1 MLKVAVVI
9 LNYNGKHFLEKFLGS
24 VILYSKGINYQVI
37 VADNASTDDSIQ
49 FLNSHYPEVR
59 TIILDKNYGFAGG
72 YNKALEQIDSEYFVL
87 LNSDVEV
94 SENWIKPII
103 KLMDSNT
110 KIAACQ
116 PKILAYHNKTQFEHA
131 GAAGGY
137 LDKYGYPF
145 CRGRLFHKCETDKG
159 QYNAPKE
166 VFWASGAAL
175 FIRKE
180 DYFNAGGLDE
190 TFFAHMEEID
200 LCWRLKNRD
209 KSIYSVPESKVYHVG
224 GGTLNAESP
233 RKTYLNFRN
242 NLFMLYKNLPDED
255 LDKIISTR
263 LMLDFIAA
271 LQFLVKFKFQNIKSI
286 WKAHR
291 EFFSTKKEYKEKR
304 KVNMS
309 KSKVKHPYGMLH
321 TSIVYLFFVKSKRKF
336 SQIEDLI
343 S

>member
-1 MLKVAVVI
+1 METQKEKTMLKVAVVI

-24 VILYSKGINYQVI
+24 VVSHSKGTDYQVV
-37 VADNASTDDSIQ
+37 VADNASTDDSIK
-49 FLNSHYPEVR
+49 FLSSHYPEVK
-59 TIILDKNYGFAGG
+59 TILLDKNYGFAGG

-94 SENWIKPII
+94 SENWINPII
-103 KLMDSNT
+103 KLMDGN
-110 KIAACQ
+110 KNIAACQ
-116 PKILAYHNKTQFEHA
+116 PKILAYNNKSQFEHA

-159 QYNAPKE
+159 QYNTPKE
-166 VFWASGAAL
+166 IFWASGAAL

-180 DYFNAGGLDE
+180 DYFNTGALDE

-200 LCWRLKNRD
+200 LCWRLKNRGR
-209 KSIYSVPESKVYHVG
+209 SILCVPESKVYHVG

-242 NLFMLYKNLPDED
+242 NLLMLYKNLPKED

-286 WKAHR
+286 WTAHR
-291 EFFSTKKEYKEKR
+291 EFFSEKKR
-304 KVNMS
+304 
-309 KSKVKHPYGMLH
+309 L
-321 TSIVYLFFVKSKRKF
+321 
-336 SQIEDLI
+336 
-343 S
+343 